1 MDVINVWLLMNM
13 AEIILIMPHLL
24 LKVTTIKIISFNLY
38 MSFVFS
44 IVLPPE
50 VSIIPAEVQVR
61 KRESIEFFCLATG
74 FGANNF
80 IYQWFL
86 NDLPVVAHVM
96 PTLVIN
102 DVTEIDTGDYV
113 CFVRNSYGGIGQ
125 SAVARLILGK

>member
-1 MDVINVWLLMNM
+1 
-13 AEIILIMPHLL
+13 
-24 LKVTTIKIISFNLY
+24 

-61 KRESIEFFCLATG
+61 KQESIEFFCSATG
-74 FGANNF
+74 LGANNF

-113 CFVRNSYGGIGQ
+113 CFVRNPFGGIGQ
-125 SAVARLILGK
+125 SGVARLILGK

>member
-13 AEIILIMPHLL
+13 VEIILIMPHLL

-74 FGANNF
+74 LGANNF

-86 NDLPVVAHVM
+86 NDLPVVAHGM

-113 CFVRNSYGGIGQ
+113 CFVRNPYGGIGQ